1 MARGRLSP
9 LEIAVLKRNP
19 YVEDVN
25 ATRIMYTYKFKC
37 MFMERYLA
45 GERPVDIFRQAGFDV
60 SVLGEKR
67 IERATAR
74 WKALY
79 EGNGVEGLRG
89 VARKNDEHMPSVADK
104 KSGGKSKAVKNDVV
118 DEYALRLATQEN
130 RISHLE
136 KMVLDMTSRLKV
148 LEKQSAEFAVKL
160 DLLAVH
166 GSVEEDYMSN
176 KSHGNTYLYE
186 LIYEAMGKFAGRLSV
201 NSLCEIFHVS
211 RQGYYR
217 YLKQRSMAREM

>member
-1 MARGRLSP
+1 
-9 LEIAVLKRNP
+9 
-19 YVEDVN
+19 
-25 ATRIMYTYKFKC
+25 
-37 MFMERYLA
+37 
-45 GERPVDIFRQAGFDV
+45 
-60 SVLGEKR
+60 
-67 IERATAR
+67 
-74 WKALY
+74 
-79 EGNGVEGLRG
+79 
-89 VARKNDEHMPSVADK
+89 MPSVADK
-104 KSGGKSKAVKNDVV
+104 KSGGKSKAAKNAVV
-118 DEYALRLATQEN
+118 DEYALKLATQEN

>member
-104 KSGGKSKAVKNDVV
+104 KSGGKSKAAKNDVV
-118 DEYALRLATQEN
+118 DEYALKLATQEN

-166 GSVEEDYMSN
+166 GSVKESN

>member
-104 KSGGKSKAVKNDVV
+104 KSGGKSKAAKNDVA
-118 DEYALRLATQEN
+118 DEYALKLATQEN

-148 LEKQSAEFAVKL
+148 LEKQSADFAVKL

-166 GSVEEDYMSN
+166 GSVEAN

>member
-45 GERPVDIFRQAGFDV
+45 GERPVDIFRKAGFDV

-104 KSGGKSKAVKNDVV
+104 KSGGKSKAAKNDVV
-118 DEYALRLATQEN
+118 DEYALKLATQEN

-166 GSVEEDYMSN
+166 GSVKESN